1 MEQESYVQGVDY
13 FITRDKQM
21 MGRYSELD
29 IRYGLAEGKF
39 YGSDIGWCAG
49 MEEGLPLDELIAP
62 GNKPLPP
69 RKPRAVEEVS
79 VASVHQ
85 ARRPG
90 ASRPRG
96 TSAMAVFAFLM
107 GVLSLLT
114 CGLLG
119 VGAVITLIMG
129 HMALSRIGKSDGRL
143 AGRGVAVCGLV
154 MGYLSLV
161 LMSLIVVAMF
171 LPAFT
176 DFREQIS
183 RQAFS
188 GVTSVKNAQSIV
200 LACQQYAAKHEGL
213 FPDNLDV
220 LVQEQF
226 IEDPRILRDPLLNDH
241 SQIGYEYLGEGMKAS
256 DPDDAIVLRGKSHI
270 NGMRVIAR
278 KNGIVT
284 FTPSP

>member
-39 YGSDIGWCAG
+39 HGSDIGWCAG

-62 GNKPLPP
+62 GNKPLSP
-69 RKPRAVEEVS
+69 RKPGTAEAVS
-79 VASVHQ
+79 AAHVHQ
-85 ARRPG
+85 TRRPG

-96 TSAMAVFAFLM
+96 TSAMAVFAFLT

-129 HMALSRIGKSDGRL
+129 HVALSRIGKSDGRL

-154 MGYLSLV
+154 MGYLSLILMV
-161 LMSLIVVAMF
+161 LITAVML

-176 DFREQIS
+176 DFREQVS
-183 RQAFS
+183 REFFT
-188 GVTSVKNAQSIV
+188 GVKSVKNAQSIV
-200 LACQQYAAKHEGL
+200 LACQQYAAEHEGR
-213 FPDNLDV
+213 FPENLEV
-220 LVQEQF
+220 LVQELY
-226 IEDPRILRDPLLNDH
+226 IKNPDILTDPLLKSN

-256 DPDDAIVLRGKSHI
+256 DPGDAIVLRGKSHF

-278 KNGIVT
+278 KDGTVT